1 MENVERQTTESVNA
15 EIEEEQVEETPVE
28 APVTVPVVVVDEVAT
43 APDVE
48 AEPEVRAERVDLE
61 ESKQDTPQPP
71 TADVARVEDTPAL
84 PSLAPAVES
93 RDVDTPADV
102 SEPASRLDDVTSV
115 PATPQERVT
124 SQAPSR
130 RGQLSPVK
138 SVRAESEAEEK
149 MASPVAPVEREEPK
163 IENEKEKVDEDEEEE
178 KKDEFSRE
186 PTRLERRMT
195 SFSKPPSRATPG
207 KVLAN
212 ESRATTFQRQATELS
227 RERTAAS
234 EYVVESVISTQP
246 ASRQLTQV
254 SAALEPETSGLVSQA
269 DVELP
274 LEKQPSELLSR
285 TDPDDVMRD
294 ASRLSAQ
301 EGVERGADVTSRQ
314 SSKVMTSRQAT
325 LEPVA
330 TVESENRKSEKEK
343 SLSREPTKLKESERE
358 KTTTERSR
366 GAASKAS
373 KSREQTR
380 VSRKGASRGPSIVPQ
395 KSSVQGEASEVTSY
409 SESTN
414 ARRLTHINEVL
425 SGVLFSVCFSYSLRV
440 RALTI
445 DFLPRFSPIKSL

>member
-1 MENVERQTTESVNA
+1 MEDVEHQATELVNA
-15 EIEEEQVEETPVE
+15 EIEEEQVEETLVE
-28 APVTVPVVVVDEVAT
+28 APVTAPVVVVDDVAT

-48 AEPEVRAERVDLE
+48 AESEVRAEVDLE
-61 ESKQDTPQPP
+61 ESKPDTPQPL
-71 TADVARVEDTPAL
+71 TADVTRVEDTPAL
-84 PSLAPAVES
+84 PSLAPAPAVEP
-93 RDVDTPADV
+93 REVDTSADV
-102 SEPASRLDDVTSV
+102 SAPASRLDDATSGSV

-138 SVRAESEAEEK
+138 SVRGESEAEEK
-149 MASPVAPVEREEPK
+149 EEQEQ
-163 IENEKEKVDEDEEEE
+163 ENEAEKEEEDEDVEEE

-207 KVLAN
+207 KLLAN

-227 RERTAAS
+227 RERTVAS

-246 ASRQLTQV
+246 VSRQLTQV
-254 SAALEPETSGLVSQA
+254 SAALEPETSGLVSQD
-269 DVELP
+269 DVALP

-285 TDPDDVMRD
+285 ADPDDVMRD
-294 ASRLSAQ
+294 ASRMSAQ

-325 LEPVA
+325 LEPGA

-343 SLSREPTKLKESERE
+343 SFSRESTKLKESEAPQKE
-358 KTTTERSR
+358 KTTAERSR

-395 KSSVQGEASEVTSY
+395 KSSVQGRSE
-409 SESTN
+409 
-414 ARRLTHINEVL
+414 
-425 SGVLFSVCFSYSLRV
+425 
-440 RALTI
+440 
-445 DFLPRFSPIKSL
+445 